1 MTRPFPLV
9 HNTLF
14 HKNPQ
19 LRSPHLPFITSSS
32 LHISKERGMKS
43 SKGKE
48 NLPFS
53 AKEINSMG
61 SYFKIQ
67 STEIN
72 IGLHMNYWRS
82 MILATYH
89 LKLLNF
95 YVLLKILHQEWII
108 ERYLGVYYPRLKE
121 LNDIFCKSTYR
132 DLEAI
137 LTICT
142 LHLEYPICQYKR
154 SKIY

>member
-1 MTRPFPLV
+1 MTWPLPFV

-19 LRSPHLPFITSSS
+19 LRSPHLSSITSSS

-43 SKGKE
+43 K
-48 NLPFS
+48 LPFNV
-53 AKEINSMG
+53 KEINSMG

-67 STEIN
+67 SIEIN
-72 IGLHMNYWRS
+72 IGLHMNYWS

-89 LKLLNF
+89 LKILNF
-95 YVLLKILHQEWII
+95 YVLLNFFSLRMNYWEML
-108 ERYLGVYYPRLKE
+108 EVYYPRQKE
-121 LNDIFCKSTYR
+121 LNDIFCKSIYR

-137 LTICT
+137 LMSCT
-142 LHLEYPICQYKR
+142 MHLEYPICQYKR